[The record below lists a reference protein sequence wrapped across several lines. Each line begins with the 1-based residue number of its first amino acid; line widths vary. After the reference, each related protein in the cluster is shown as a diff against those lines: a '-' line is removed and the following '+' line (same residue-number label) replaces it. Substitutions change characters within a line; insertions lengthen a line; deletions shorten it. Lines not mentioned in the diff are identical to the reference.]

1 VIDCQPFYRVQCLT
15 TNELNSYP
23 IFLSPN
29 HAAIH
34 MRLLIIID
42 HKREA
47 LWNADGR
54 RNFKR
59 SARW

>member
-1 VIDCQPFYRVQCLT
+1 ML
-15 TNELNSYP
+15 
-23 IFLSPN
+23 
-29 HAAIH
+29 
-34 MRLLIIID
+34 LLIIID

-47 LWNADGR
+47 LSNADGR

>member
-1 VIDCQPFYRVQCLT
+1 
-15 TNELNSYP
+15 
-23 IFLSPN
+23 
-29 HAAIH
+29 

-47 LWNADGR
+47 LSNADGR